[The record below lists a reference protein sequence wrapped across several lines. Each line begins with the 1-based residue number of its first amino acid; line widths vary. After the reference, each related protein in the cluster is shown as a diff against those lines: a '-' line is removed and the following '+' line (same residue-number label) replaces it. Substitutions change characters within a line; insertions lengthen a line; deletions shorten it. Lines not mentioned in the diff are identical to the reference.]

1 MSTALPELAALEI
14 VDRLENITVAGGYNY
29 TCESVVRPRRL
40 TGDDVV
46 PEHLRLVVLQGSA
59 EEADEDLAGTGG
71 GEIKPV
77 DYHFTIVAYIIV
89 SDTDTTPFATY
100 VNGLSADIEKA
111 LSSSGAAW
119 VAFNAGGLNAHLGPA
134 ELFQD
139 EAGVEG
145 FSRDLRITIR
155 HRAGDLYTAR

>member
-1 MSTALPELAALEI
+1 MATALPELAALEI
-14 VDRLENITVAGGYNY
+14 VNRLEDIVGAPDYNY
-29 TCESVVRPRRL
+29 AVESVVRPCRL
-40 TGDDVV
+40 TGDDVQ
-46 PEHLRLVVLQGSA
+46 PEHLRLVVLQGS
-59 EEADEDLAGTGG
+59 EEESDEDLAGTGG

-77 DYHFTIVAYIIV
+77 DYTFTIVAYIIV
-89 SDTDTTPFATY
+89 SDRDTTAFATY

-119 VAFNAGGLNAHLGPA
+119 IAFNAGAINAHLGPA

-139 EAGVEG
+139 ESGVEG